1 MIDTSMDSLPRITVV
16 TPSYNQAQFL
26 EETILSV
33 LGQNYPNLEYMVLDG
48 ESTDDS
54 ANIIRKYEKHLA
66 YWVSAK
72 DGGQSVAINT
82 GFARATGDILCWLNS
97 DDTYLPGTLKYVAS
111 VLKAG
116 EPQILFGNCFHYVDG
131 QAAAWGSN
139 VCAAHES
146 KDLAIVDY
154 IIQPSSFWTRETWVR
169 TGVLD
174 ESLTYAF
181 DWEWFI
187 RAKKRGVLFK
197 PCNRYLS
204 VYRIHQNHKT
214 STGGSVR
221 LSELA
226 AVYRRYAGPEY
237 EELFHL
243 CRHSKPRIRLLQ
255 KWLHRFRFGRLE
267 SLFLRLFFP
276 RLFGRFPAH
285 EVFNVLDM
293 G

>member
-48 ESTDDS
+48 GSTDGS
-54 ANIIRKYEKHLA
+54 ANIIRKYEKHLE

-97 DDTYLPGTLKYVAS
+97 DDTYLPGTLKHVAS

-116 EPQILFGNCFHYVDG
+116 EPQILFGNCFHYVEG
-131 QAAAWGSN
+131 QAAAWGTDVVRKS
-139 VCAAHES
+139 EEY
-146 KDLAIVDY
+146 DLRLFDY
-154 IIQPSSFWTRETWVR
+154 VQQPSTFWTREAWLR
-169 TGVLD
+169 TGLLD
-174 ESLTYAF
+174 TSLTYAF

-204 VYRIHQNHKT
+204 VYRFHKDHKT
-214 STGGSVR
+214 ATGGSVR
-221 LSELA
+221 LNELA
-226 AVYRRYAGPEY
+226 VVYRRHAGHEY
-237 EELFHL
+237 EELFYL
-243 CRHSKPRIRLLQ
+243 CRHSKPQIRLLL
-255 KWLHRFRFGRLE
+255 KWVRRFRFGRHE
-267 SLFLRLFFP
+267 SLFLRVFFP